1 MMGYG
6 SGKGIFVIF
15 LLEGFNLLNIIN
27 KVLDLVELGEG
38 LGRNQIAQVLFNLHS
53 NLYTVQG
60 VEPVVWQCALLAQSY
75 ISVECTLLVGG
86 AVVVLHSLDHVW
98 LNVLCFLQHD
108 LASSCQLSIF
118 VVSEPRRLA
127 AFCCSLLNLISEF
140 ESSQQDRYVF
150 EHMFLLKIILT

>member
-1 MMGYG
+1 MGYG

-60 VEPVVWQCALLAQSY
+60 VEPVV
-75 ISVECTLLVGG
+75 
-86 AVVVLHSLDHVW
+86 
-98 LNVLCFLQHD
+98 
-108 LASSCQLSIF
+108 
-118 VVSEPRRLA
+118 
-127 AFCCSLLNLISEF
+127 
-140 ESSQQDRYVF
+140 
-150 EHMFLLKIILT
+150 